1 MGLLDF
7 VKDAGKKLGF
17 GDDEPETTEA
27 APAAPAAPSPE
38 EVKRVRDRR
47 VGMGLVKL
55 VQGMGFEVDELSIRV
70 DDDTATI
77 SGKVADQGTAEKV
90 VLAVGNTAGIAR
102 VDNRLEVA
110 EAEAE
115 ATFHTVVSGD
125 TLSGIAKT
133 YYGNPMKY
141 PVIFE
146 ANQPMLTD
154 PNKIYPGQVLR
165 IPPLES

>member
-17 GDDEPETTEA
+17 GDDEPEKTEA
-27 APAAPAAPSPE
+27 APVGPSPE
-38 EVKRVRDRR
+38 EIKRLKDRR

-55 VQGMGFEVDELSIRV
+55 VQSLGFEVEDLAIRV
-70 DDDTATI
+70 DDDLATVG
-77 SGKVADQGTAEKV
+77 GKVPDQETSEKI
-90 VLAVGNTAGIAR
+90 VLAVGNTAGIGR
-102 VDNRLEVA
+102 VDNQIEVI
-110 EAEAE
+110 EPKPE

-133 YYGNPMKY
+133 YYGNAMKY

-146 ANQPMLTD
+146 ANKPMLTD
-154 PNKIYPGQVLR
+154 PDKIFPGQVLR
-165 IPPLES
+165 IPPLEA